1 VVVSL
6 PAPCLFLNLLL
17 DACPAGV
24 LTALLMFSVTC
35 YGRRRLWRGPHWV
48 DALNQVRQIKKEQ
61 QAQELQQLQ
70 ELAGKDTAPNSPTA
84 TQPPAQQRTGKVSAA
99 AAAVAAGDAVAVGL
113 VSNSSGSHDGAAIV
127 PDAAAA
133 VDAAAGAKQQQET
146 EQKVG
151 CWTRFERK
159 LPWVWVTGPEAVS
172 NICYCNSRNQYKS
185 WQVPLILLCAAAT
198 LPVGIFG
205 CALGLPGGPI
215 MAHMLLALGL
225 KPEVVAGTSRF
236 LVLCFT
242 FGSFVAHNI
251 AGGLEPTLAASFGL
265 LNLGLAPLGMFLITK
280 TQPRGVFVISFS
292 LFMGMAGLVVVAV
305 WQLLPLMA
313 AMVHAQSTG
322 THWHE
327 PLHIGYGQGIK
338 ASLLD
343 MGNTFDLNRFCHRK
357 H

>member
-1 VVVSL
+1 MGLIPCPFLCAPLLCACLTGVV
-6 PAPCLFLNLLL
+6 
-17 DACPAGV
+17 
-24 LTALLMFSVTC
+24 TAMLMFSVTC
-35 YGRRRLWRGPHWV
+35 YGIRRLWRGPHWV

-70 ELAGKDTAPNSPTA
+70 ELAGKDESATNAPTA
-84 TQPPAQQRTGKVSAA
+84 AQPPAQQQIGKISAA
-99 AAAVAAGDAVAVGL
+99 AAAVAAGDAVAVEL
-113 VSNSSGSHDGAAIV
+113 ASSNGGSHDGAAVV
-127 PDAAAA
+127 PD
-133 VDAAAGAKQQQET
+133 AGAKQGEQQQQEV

-151 CWTRFERK
+151 CWTRVKRN
-159 LPWVWVTGPEAVS
+159 LPWVWVTGPEAVT

-225 KPEVVAGTSRF
+225 KPKVVAGTSRF

-280 TQPRGVFVISFS
+280 TQPRGAFVIGLS
-292 LFMGMAGLVVVAV
+292 LFMGVTGLVVVAV

-313 AMVHAQSTG
+313 AMVYAQKTG
-322 THWHE
+322 DHWHA

-338 ASLLD
+338 ASLLN
-343 MGNTFDLNRFCHRK
+343 MGNTFDLNRFCHKK